1 LLDRDETGSAVTESE
16 KPDREALAAAGYT
29 GPVGTALLCIVLA
42 CLGAFLGSIVFA
54 ILLSVAF
61 PANSHAD
68 NVVVGVAAGIALG
81 IWIGLVKVRKG
92 NLDAREQVEDRE
104 WRRLVRREHFD
115 RPQ

>member
-1 LLDRDETGSAVTESE
+1 MESDRH
-16 KPDREALAAAGYT
+16 DREALAAAGYT
-29 GPVGTALLCIVLA
+29 GPLGTLLLCLILGGLGALL
-42 CLGAFLGSIVFA
+42 GSVVFA

-68 NVVVGVAAGIALG
+68 NVILGLAAGVALG
-81 IWIGLVKVRKG
+81 IWISLMKVRQG